1 MKQYE
6 QGQYVRSRGGY
17 PARALGINDFCL
29 RKTPKGDLLL
39 DVARQPDVT
48 VQEHQVPSVAEL
60 EAYLAKPRQTSQAR
74 AQATRKTSM
83 ARRQNPKDRAS

>member
-17 PARALGINDFCL
+17 PARALGISDFCL
-29 RKTPKGDLLL
+29 RKTPKGKLLL

-48 VQEHQVPSVAEL
+48 VQEHQVPSVADL
-60 EAYLAKPRQTSQAR
+60 EAYLATHLQAAQAR
-74 AQATRKTSM
+74 AQAPHKSLTGH
-83 ARRQNPKDRAS
+83 RQGPKSRAS